1 MLASSAVSQVLT
13 GTTGTCLNFVS
24 GGLLVSQELVSRKCQ
39 WALTP
44 TRPFPCITDDTL
56 AEKFREREP
65 KAKATQ
71 LTYISF
77 TSFYLFVR
85 TEQRSP
91 VYTWELVGHQGRSE
105 VWGSMGLQLP
115 DTIYSAQMGNLSK
128 RTAKLSPYLPLGHVP
143 INRPHREPK
152 TSTCVS
158 YIQRQRKAKRK
169 RSLAGAHI
177 SEFRV

>member
-39 WALTP
+39 CALTP

-71 LTYISF
+71 LTYIS
-77 TSFYLFVR
+77 
-85 TEQRSP
+85 EQRSP

-105 VWGSMGLQLP
+105 V
-115 DTIYSAQMGNLSK
+115 
-128 RTAKLSPYLPLGHVP
+128 
-143 INRPHREPK
+143 
-152 TSTCVS
+152 
-158 YIQRQRKAKRK
+158 
-169 RSLAGAHI
+169 
-177 SEFRV
+177 